1 MKGSRPLTREEFDK
15 VLSSF
20 DGKYAER
27 NCCLFLLGTSAMTR
41 VSELAALIVGD
52 VYQGGL
58 VVSELVLRKQIV
70 KGKRES
76 RIAVLPPETVEAIHD
91 FIEWKAEHGESL
103 AKDAPLF
110 VSRQGGHL
118 HRMQIHRIL
127 KDAYTAA
134 GLTGRLTTHTMRKT
148 GGTWLWETTGDL
160 LLTQEA
166 LGHRSPETTRR
177 YVPLNRQRMRVAMD
191 SFFSTSDSDK
201 SAFLSRSQEDK
212 VIHFPKQAASR
223 VRSHAPGR

>member
-1 MKGSRPLTREEFDK
+1 MKGSRPLTRDEFNI
-15 VLSSF
+15 VIQLF
-20 DGKYAER
+20 DGNYAER
-27 NCCLFLLGTSAMTR
+27 NRCLFLLGTSAMTR
-41 VSELAALIVGD
+41 VSELAALTVGD

-70 KGKRES
+70 KGKKES
-76 RIAVLPPETVEAIHD
+76 RIAVLPPETVEAIRD
-91 FIEWKAEHGESL
+91 FIAWKVENGESL

-110 VSRQGGHL
+110 LSRQGGHL

-127 KDAYTAA
+127 KEAYANA

-148 GGTWLWETTGDL
+148 GGTWLYEATGDL

-177 YVPLNRQRMRVAMD
+177 YVPLNRQRMRVAMEN
-191 SFFSTSDSDK
+191 FFFHDSDK
-201 SAFLSRSQEDK
+201 RGILSRSDEK
-212 VIHFPKQAASR
+212 IISFPKRAAL
-223 VRSHAPGR
+223 GR

>member
-1 MKGSRPLTREEFDK
+1 MKGSRPLTREEFNI
-15 VLSSF
+15 VIQLF

-27 NCCLFLLGTSAMTR
+27 NRCLFLLGTSAMTR
-41 VSELAALIVGD
+41 VSELAALTVGD

-70 KGKRES
+70 KGKKES
-76 RIAVLPPETVEAIHD
+76 RIAVLPPETVEAVRD
-91 FIEWKAEHGESL
+91 FIAWKAEHGASL

-110 VSRQGGHL
+110 VSRQGGHI

-127 KDAYTAA
+127 KDAYADA

-148 GGTWLWETTGDL
+148 GGTWLYEATGDL

-177 YVPLNRQRMRVAMD
+177 YVPLNRQRMRVAMEN
-191 SFFSTSDSDK
+191 FFLTSYSDK
-201 SAFLSRSQEDK
+201 RGILSHSDEK
-212 VIHFPKQAASR
+212 IISFPKRAAHR
-223 VRSHAPGR
+223 R

>member
-1 MKGSRPLTREEFDK
+1 MKGSRPLTRDEFNI
-15 VLSSF
+15 VIQSF

-27 NCCLFLLGTSAMTR
+27 NRCMFLLGTSAMTR
-41 VSELAALIVGD
+41 VSELAALTVGD

-70 KGKRES
+70 KGKKES
-76 RIAVLPPETVEAIHD
+76 RIAVLPPETVEALRN
-91 FIEWKAEHGESL
+91 FIAWKRKHGESL

-127 KDAYTAA
+127 KEAYANA

-148 GGTWLWETTGDL
+148 GGTWLYEATGDL

-177 YVPLNRQRMRVAMD
+177 YVPLNRERMRVAMEN
-191 SFFSTSDSDK
+191 F
-201 SAFLSRSQEDK
+201 FLSDDSYKSVPSSLSKKKIISFPRRS
-212 VIHFPKQAASR
+212 ALR
-223 VRSHAPGR
+223 

>member
-1 MKGSRPLTREEFDK
+1 MKGSRPLTRDEFNN
-15 VLSSF
+15 VIQSF

-27 NCCLFLLGTSAMTR
+27 NRCLFLLGTSAMTR
-41 VSELAALIVGD
+41 VSELAALTVGD

-70 KGKRES
+70 KGKKES
-76 RIAVLPPETVEAIHD
+76 RIAVLPPETVEAIRD
-91 FIEWKAEHGESL
+91 FIKWKVEHGESL

-110 VSRQGGHL
+110 LSRQGGHL

-127 KDAYTAA
+127 KEAYANA

-148 GGTWLWETTGDL
+148 GGTWLYEATGDL

-177 YVPLNRQRMRVAMD
+177 YVPLNRLRMRVAMEN
-191 SFFSTSDSDK
+191 FFADDSDK
-201 SAFLSRSQEDK
+201 TGILSRSEDK
-212 VIHFPKQAASR
+212 VISFPKR
-223 VRSHAPGR
+223 VAHGR

>member
-1 MKGSRPLTREEFDK
+1 MKGSRPLTREEFNI
-15 VLSSF
+15 VMQSF
-20 DGKYAER
+20 DGNYAER
-27 NCCLFLLGTSAMTR
+27 NRCLFLLGTSAMTR
-41 VSELAALIVGD
+41 VSELSALTVGD

-76 RIAVLPPETVEAIHD
+76 RIAVLPPETVEAIRD
-91 FIEWKAEHGESL
+91 FIKWKVENGESL
-103 AKDAPLF
+103 SKDAPLF
-110 VSRQGGHL
+110 LSRQSGHL

-127 KDAYTAA
+127 KDAYAAA

-148 GGTWLWETTGDL
+148 GGTWLYEATGDL

-177 YVPLNRQRMRVAMD
+177 YVPLNRQRMRVAMEN
-191 SFFSTSDSDK
+191 FFATDSDEITL
-201 SAFLSRSQEDK
+201 LSRSDEK
-212 VIHFPKQAASR
+212 VISFPKR
-223 VRSHAPGR
+223 VAKRR

>member
-1 MKGSRPLTREEFDK
+1 MKGARPLTRDEFNI
-15 VLSSF
+15 VMQSF
-20 DGKYAER
+20 DGNYAER
-27 NCCLFLLGTSAMTR
+27 NRCLFLLGTSAMTR
-41 VSELAALIVGD
+41 VSELSALTVGD

-76 RIAVLPPETVEAIHD
+76 RIAVLPPETVEAIRD
-91 FIEWKAEHGESL
+91 FIKWKVENGESL
-103 AKDAPLF
+103 SKDAPLF
-110 VSRQGGHL
+110 LSRQSGHL

-127 KDAYTAA
+127 KDAYAAA

-148 GGTWLWETTGDL
+148 GGTWLYEATGDL

-177 YVPLNRQRMRVAMD
+177 YVPLNRQRMRVAMEN
-191 SFFSTSDSDK
+191 FFATDSDEITL
-201 SAFLSRSQEDK
+201 LSRSDEK
-212 VIHFPKQAASR
+212 VISFPKR
-223 VRSHAPGR
+223 VAKRR

>member
-1 MKGSRPLTREEFDK
+1 MKGSRPLTREEFNI
-15 VLSSF
+15 VIQSF

-27 NCCLFLLGTSAMTR
+27 NRCLFLLGTSAMTR
-41 VSELAALIVGD
+41 VSELAALTVGD
-52 VYQGGL
+52 IYQGGL

-70 KGKRES
+70 KGKKES
-76 RIAVLPPETVEAIHD
+76 RIAVLPPETVEAIRD
-91 FIEWKAEHGESL
+91 FIKWKVEHGESL

-110 VSRQGGHL
+110 LSRQGGHL

-127 KDAYTAA
+127 KDAYAAA

-148 GGTWLWETTGDL
+148 GGTWLYEATGDL

-177 YVPLNRQRMRVAMD
+177 YVPLNRQRMRVAMEN
-191 SFFSTSDSDK
+191 FFNSYSDK
-201 SAFLSRSQEDK
+201 RALLSRSDEK
-212 VIHFPKQAASR
+212 VISFPKRAVSKR
-223 VRSHAPGR
+223 

>member
-1 MKGSRPLTREEFDK
+1 MKGARPLTREEFNI
-15 VLSSF
+15 VIQSF

-27 NCCLFLLGTSAMTR
+27 NRCLFLLGTSAMTR
-41 VSELAALIVGD
+41 VSELAALNVGD

-70 KGKRES
+70 KGKKES
-76 RIAVLPPETVEAIHD
+76 RIAVLPPETVEAVRD
-91 FIEWKAEHGESL
+91 FIAWKAEHGESL

-110 VSRQGGHL
+110 LSRQGRHL

-127 KDAYTAA
+127 KEAYAKA

-148 GGTWLWETTGDL
+148 GGTWLYEATGDL

-177 YVPLNRQRMRVAMD
+177 YVPLNRQRMRVAMQN
-191 SFFSTSDSDK
+191 FFFTSDSDK
-201 SAFLSRSQEDK
+201 IALLSHSEEK
-212 VIHFPKQAASR
+212 VISFPKR
-223 VRSHAPGR
+223 VALGR

>member
-1 MKGSRPLTREEFDK
+1 MKGSRPLTRDEFNI
-15 VLSSF
+15 VMQSF
-20 DGKYAER
+20 DGNYAER
-27 NCCLFLLGTSAMTR
+27 NRCLFLLGTSAMTR
-41 VSELAALIVGD
+41 VSELAALTVGD

-70 KGKRES
+70 KGKKES
-76 RIAVLPPETVEAIHD
+76 RIAVLPPETVEALRN
-91 FIEWKAEHGESL
+91 FIAWTRKHGESL

-110 VSRQGGHL
+110 LSRQGGHL

-127 KDAYTAA
+127 KEAYANA

-148 GGTWLWETTGDL
+148 GGTWLYEATGDL

-177 YVPLNRQRMRVAMD
+177 YVPLNRQRMRVAMEN
-191 SFFSTSDSDK
+191 FFADDSDERGI
-201 SAFLSRSQEDK
+201 LSRSDEK
-212 VIHFPKQAASR
+212 VISFPKR
-223 VRSHAPGR
+223 VAKRR

>member
-1 MKGSRPLTREEFDK
+1 MKGSRPLTRDEFNI
-15 VLSSF
+15 VIQSF

-27 NCCLFLLGTSAMTR
+27 NRCLFLLGTSAMTR
-41 VSELAALIVGD
+41 VSELTALTAGD

-58 VVSELVLRKQIV
+58 VVSEMVLRKQIV

-76 RIAVLPPETVEAIHD
+76 RIAVLPPETVEAIRD
-91 FIEWKAEHGESL
+91 FIEWKVEHGESL

-127 KDAYTAA
+127 KDTYAAA

-148 GGTWLWETTGDL
+148 GGTWLYEATGDL

-177 YVPLNRQRMRVAMD
+177 YVSLNRQRMRVAMENFFADD
-191 SFFSTSDSDK
+191 SYESVI
-201 SAFLSRSQEDK
+201 LSRSDEK
-212 VIHFPKQAASR
+212 VIPIQRAYAH
-223 VRSHAPGR
+223 GR

>member
-1 MKGSRPLTREEFDK
+1 MKGARPLTREEFDR
-15 VLSSF
+15 VMQSF

-27 NCCLFLLGTSAMTR
+27 NRCLFLLGTSAMTR
-41 VSELAALIVGD
+41 VSELAVLTVGD

-76 RIAVLPPETVEAIHD
+76 RIAVLPPETVEAVRD
-91 FIEWKAEHGESL
+91 FIEWKVEHGESL

-110 VSRQGGHL
+110 VSRQGGPL

-127 KDAYTAA
+127 KEAYAKA

-148 GGTWLWETTGDL
+148 GGTWLYEATGDL

-177 YVPLNRQRMRVAMD
+177 YVPLNRQRMRVAME
-191 SFFSTSDSDK
+191 SFFADDSDK
-201 SAFLSRSQEDK
+201 ITVLSPSDKK
-212 VIHFPKQAASR
+212 VIPIQRAYAQR
-223 VRSHAPGR
+223 